1 MIALNHIT
9 AGYPNAPQVLHNLSY
24 AFDEPGV
31 YALMGASG
39 IGKTTLL
46 RVLAGLEKPVAGNI
60 VGTQDKRIVMM
71 FQEDRLLPWSSVLQ
85 NVLLGMQEP
94 DDQQALKILKHLDI
108 GDTAHLLPRELSGGM
123 QRRVALARAIAFNAH
138 ILLMDEPF
146 TGVDTQTVARIAPYV
161 RNAAPFILFT
171 SHSVSDAAAMG
182 ANMLELVDC
191 STLRIYTAQ
200 TAQTAT

>member
-1 MIALNHIT
+1 VIALNHIT

-94 DDQQALKILKHLDI
+94 DDQQALEILKHLDI
-108 GDTAHLLPRELSGGM
+108 GGTAHLLLRELSGGM

-200 TAQTAT
+200 TAT